1 MDGLTVAEAGS
12 RLSRMIAGETPYFK
26 RVIWVLVFVWA
37 FFGGVALAEEMN
49 LLVETNI
56 QDEEVLSELGSNPK
70 PEASTVEGRLMVR
83 FVITAVTAP
92 VSSVRIVYGSQ
103 SPWVS
108 VHDLSALRPHQR
120 MSVYRI

>member
-1 MDGLTVAEAGS
+1 
-12 RLSRMIAGETPYFK
+12 MIAGETPYFK
-26 RVIWVLVFVWA
+26 RVIWVLLFVWV
-37 FFGGVALAEEMN
+37 FFGSVALAEEMN

-56 QDEEVLSELGSNPK
+56 QDEEVLSELGCNPK
-70 PEASTVEGRLMVR
+70 PEASTVEGRLMISC
-83 FVITAVTAP
+83 VITAVTAP
-92 VSSVRIVYGSQ
+92 ASSVRIVYGSQ